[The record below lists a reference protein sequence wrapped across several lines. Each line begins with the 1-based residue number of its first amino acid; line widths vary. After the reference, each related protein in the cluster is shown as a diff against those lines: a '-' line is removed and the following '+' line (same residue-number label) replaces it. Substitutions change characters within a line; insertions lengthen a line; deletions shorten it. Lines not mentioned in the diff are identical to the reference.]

1 MKPSTLAEP
10 PPAGEGGK
18 MKDKI
23 KKLENA
29 LLKIQE
35 QLELAKEML
44 RQIIVEQEATNDAPR
59 EG

>member
-1 MKPSTLAEP
+1 MTKPLE
-10 PPAGEGGK
+10 ER
-18 MKDKI
+18 MNEKI

-44 RQIIVEQEATNDAPR
+44 RQIIVEQESL
-59 EG
+59 

>member
-1 MKPSTLAEP
+1 MTKPLE
-10 PPAGEGGK
+10 ER
-18 MKDKI
+18 MNEKI

-44 RQIIVEQEATNDAPR
+44 RQTIVEQESL
-59 EG
+59 

>member
-1 MKPSTLAEP
+1 VGNPADQP
-10 PPAGEGGK
+10 PLEER
-18 MKDKI
+18 MNEKI

-44 RQIIVEQEATNDAPR
+44 RQIIVEQESL
-59 EG
+59 